1 MTEPI
6 KGKDMANRFPIV
18 AKAVSGLLEK
28 DRNSYLLLVMG
39 KMQGD
44 AWGKERNL
52 DCLPPSV
59 SLFYNDVLTVP
70 DPIATLGRELPTPKK
85 AI

>member
-28 DRNSYLLLVMG
+28 NRNSYLLLVMG

-44 AWGKERNL
+44 AWGRKETLIAFLRL
-52 DCLPPSV
+52 YLYFTMMF
-59 SLFYNDVLTVP
+59 SLSK
-70 DPIATLGRELPTPKK
+70 TL
-85 AI
+85 